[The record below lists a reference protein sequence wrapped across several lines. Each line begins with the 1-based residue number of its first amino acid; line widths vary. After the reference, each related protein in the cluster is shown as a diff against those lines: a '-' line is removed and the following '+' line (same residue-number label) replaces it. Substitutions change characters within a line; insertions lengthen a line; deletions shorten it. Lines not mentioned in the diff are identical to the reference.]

1 VPGSACIVLYQMSG
15 VLDPLYILIF
25 FAGAEKYSI
34 IRYKMKY
41 TLYKMVLIHLSE
53 LLFGIIPCMDYSRR
67 LALIELEPG
76 TAVND
81 ESEWLLPVWP

>member
-1 VPGSACIVLYQMSG
+1 VTRDCRIDYEGTV
-15 VLDPLYILIF
+15 
-25 FAGAEKYSI
+25 
-34 IRYKMKY
+34 
-41 TLYKMVLIHLSE
+41 IHLSE